1 MTRRTLVVDTS
12 SKVIV
17 VGCSDRR
24 GEVGARQDPAQR
36 EVARP
41 VQPVQQRCQ
50 AMPSLP
56 WARRAFL
63 WHVIAVMRANR
74 SIPSSTVIP
83 ELGYADVDE
92 ASDWLCAAFGF
103 TVRLRIASHRIQ
115 LNVGDG
121 AVVATELA
129 APAVDRA
136 HSVMIRVEDV
146 DGHHTRAVAHGAR
159 IVRAPADHPFGE
171 RQYTAEDPGGHVWT
185 FSQSIADVSPEDWGG
200 TSGQL

>member
-1 MTRRTLVVDTS
+1 
-12 SKVIV
+12 
-17 VGCSDRR
+17 
-24 GEVGARQDPAQR
+24 
-36 EVARP
+36 
-41 VQPVQQRCQ
+41 
-50 AMPSLP
+50 MPSLP
-56 WARRAFL
+56 RARRTFL
-63 WHVIAVMRANR
+63 WHVVAVMRANR

-83 ELGYADVDE
+83 ELAYADVGE

-103 TVRLRIASHRIQ
+103 TVRLRIAGHRIQ

-136 HSVMIRVEDV
+136 HSVMVRVEDV
-146 DGHHTRAVAHGAR
+146 DRHHARAVGHGAR

-185 FSQSIADVSPEDWGG
+185 FSQSIADVSPEEWGG

>member
-1 MTRRTLVVDTS
+1 
-12 SKVIV
+12 
-17 VGCSDRR
+17 
-24 GEVGARQDPAQR
+24 
-36 EVARP
+36 
-41 VQPVQQRCQ
+41 
-50 AMPSLP
+50 MPSLP
-56 WARRAFL
+56 RARRALL
-63 WHVIAVMRANR
+63 WHVVAVMRANR

-83 ELGYADVDE
+83 ELAYADVGE

-146 DGHHTRAVAHGAR
+146 DGHHARAVAPRPTMRSASGSTR
-159 IVRAPADHPFGE
+159 PRTPA
-171 RQYTAEDPGGHVWT
+171 
-185 FSQSIADVSPEDWGG
+185 G
-200 TSGQL
+200 TCGRSRSRSRT